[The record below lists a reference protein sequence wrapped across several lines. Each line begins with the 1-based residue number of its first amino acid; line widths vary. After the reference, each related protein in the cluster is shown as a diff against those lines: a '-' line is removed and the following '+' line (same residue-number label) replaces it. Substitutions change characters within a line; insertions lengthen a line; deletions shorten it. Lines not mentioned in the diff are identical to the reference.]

1 MNKEFI
7 CIMCPQGCDIR
18 VVLDGEIIKSIEGNR
33 CPKGRDY
40 ITGEI
45 TNPQRNI
52 ATSVLVEGG
61 DSPLASVRLSRP
73 IPKVMIFDVMKEIR
87 NVKVPAPAAEGQK
100 IIEDVLG
107 TGADVI
113 ITRSV
118 ERIGQ

>member
-1 MNKEFI
+1 MNKTFI
-7 CIMCPQGCDIR
+7 CIMCPQGCEIQVETDGD
-18 VVLDGEIIKSIEGNR
+18 VVKSAAGNR
-33 CPKGRDY
+33 CPKGLDY

-61 DSPLASVRLSRP
+61 DCPLASVRLNRP
-73 IPKVMIFDVMKEIR
+73 IPKVMIFEVMKEIR
-87 NVKVPAPAAEGQK
+87 SVKVSAPVIEGQK
-100 IIEDVLG
+100 IIRDVMG

-118 ERIGQ
+118 ESTGR